1 MSELKPCPFC
11 GGKATIRVVTPV
23 HDTNYKAFGYGGYF
37 VMCNDCLTSS
47 NNYSTEQVAADHWN
61 RRVLDES

>member
-1 MSELKPCPFC
+1 MSELKRCPFC
-11 GGKATIRVVTPV
+11 GGKASVRQITPL
-23 HDTNYKAFGYGGYF
+23 TGGTSREFGYGGYF
-37 VMCNDCLTSS
+37 VMCDWCMTSS